1 MRLRFLGGAREVG
14 RSSIVIEDRKKIM
27 LDCGI
32 KLDSKTEY
40 PEQLAAD
47 LIIVSHAH
55 LDHSGFSPFYYKFSS
70 LPSIGTYP
78 TLNLTQLLLK
88 DFLKV
93 QRRKHEKVP
102 FKDREI
108 RKFVRNFIVA
118 NYEEEFAFGDFSIKF
133 HDAGHIPGSCMVE
146 LNKDGKKIFYTADF
160 KLTPTYLH
168 KGTNFYESDILII
181 ESTYANREHPPRKE
195 VEKRLKE
202 EIEETISKGGNVL
215 MPTFAVGRA
224 QEMLFV
230 LDSLGFSDIVY
241 LDGMAKDATQI
252 ILNSKK
258 FISDPEWL
266 QRILQRVNFVEER
279 RDRREALKKPSIILT
294 TAGMLNGGP
303 ALDYITKLNLNSKI
317 IFTGYQ
323 VEGTNGRELLEKGVI
338 NLNGKKFKVPQKA
351 IYLDFSAHAG
361 RSELFKFVEKSKAE
375 KIFVVHGDSKIAID
389 FKDELLMLGYDA
401 VAPQNKESFEISF

>member
-1 MRLRFLGGAREVG
+1 MKLRFLGGAREVG
-14 RSSIVIEDRKKIM
+14 RSSVVVEGSRRIM
-27 LDCGI
+27 LDCGV

-40 PEQLAAD
+40 PSSFEPD
-47 LIIVSHAH
+47 LMIISHAH

-70 LPSIGTYP
+70 IPSIGTYP
-78 TLNLTQLLLK
+78 TLELTELLLK

-93 QRRKHEKVP
+93 NRRKHEKVP
-102 FKDREI
+102 FGDKEI
-108 RKFVRNFIVA
+108 RKFSRNFVVV
-118 NYEEEFAFGDFSIKF
+118 NYDEEFAFGDSVIKF
-133 HDAGHIPGSCMVE
+133 YDAGHIPGSCMIE
-146 LNKDGKKIFYTADF
+146 LNFDGKKLLYTGDF

-168 KGTNFYESDILII
+168 KGAEVHESDILII
-181 ESTYANREHPPRKE
+181 ESTYANREHPPRRE

-202 EIEETISKGGNVL
+202 EIQETISKGGNVL

-252 ILNSKK
+252 VLNSKK
-258 FISDPEWL
+258 FISDADSL
-266 QRILQRVNFVEER
+266 LRILQKINFVEER

-303 ALDYITKLNLNSKI
+303 ALDYIPKLNQNSKI

-323 VEGTNGRELLEKGVI
+323 VEGTNGRQLLETGTI
-338 NLNGKKFKVPQKA
+338 TLDGKKFKVPQKA
-351 IYLDFSAHAG
+351 LYLDFSAHAG
-361 RSELFKFVEKSKAE
+361 RSELFEFVEKSKAE

-389 FKDELLMLGYDA
+389 FKDELLMLGYNA
-401 VAPQNKESFEISF
+401 LAPEKDSVFEI

>member
-1 MRLRFLGGAREVG
+1 MKLRFLGGAREVG
-14 RSSIVIEDRKKIM
+14 RSSVVVEGSRRIM
-27 LDCGI
+27 LDCGV

-40 PEQLAAD
+40 PSSFESD
-47 LIIVSHAH
+47 LMIISHAH

-70 LPSIGTYP
+70 IPSIGTYP
-78 TLNLTQLLLK
+78 TLELTELLLK

-93 QRRKHEKVP
+93 NRRKHEKVP
-102 FKDREI
+102 FRDKEI
-108 RKFVRNFIVA
+108 RKFSRNFVVV
-118 NYEEEFAFGDFSIKF
+118 NYDEEFAFGDSVIKF
-133 HDAGHIPGSCMVE
+133 YDAGHIPGSCMIE
-146 LNKDGKKIFYTADF
+146 LNFDGKKLLYTGDF

-168 KGTNFYESDILII
+168 KGAEIHESDILII
-181 ESTYANREHPPRKE
+181 ESTYANREHPPRRE

-202 EIEETISKGGNVL
+202 EIQETILKGGNVL

-252 ILNSKK
+252 VLNSKK
-258 FISDPEWL
+258 FISDADWL
-266 QRILQRVNFVEER
+266 LRILQKINFVEER

-303 ALDYITKLNLNSKI
+303 ALDYIPKLNQNSKI

-323 VEGTNGRELLEKGVI
+323 VEGTNGRQLLENGTI
-338 NLNGKKFKVPQKA
+338 TLDGKKFKVPQKA

-361 RSELFKFVEKSKAE
+361 RSELFEFVEKSKAE
-375 KIFVVHGDSKIAID
+375 KVFVVHGDSKIAID
-389 FKDELLMLGYDA
+389 FKDELLMLGYNA
-401 VAPQNKESFEISF
+401 FAPENGSVFEI